1 MHVNTKEALQR
12 QKTPRFSGRT
22 VDDKNTIGSDAKAI
36 WADVVFDVFDCDRS
50 NLRLANA
57 VTTFTSRDTLAFLC
71 GLDTAQ
77 DVLIEEYFHASI
89 GYEDFGFEKTFGLCD
104 RMLLRGCPKSLVT
117 IIGLLWEQRGANPVE
132 FLKGAYQIF
141 ALPLR
146 IDIGECEFDYAAVLE
161 VNNSRDAHRPSRL
174 LKRIARYVIDDA
186 FVDCVIEG
194 FEPTHGPGSVGFRQP
209 NKRRT
214 TRRLEIWEKDKIV
227 NLPLFESL
235 CVDAGLPVP
244 AFLKDLVVGQH
255 FGEFVPSKFMDVPKT
270 WKKRRLIAIEDCT
283 RMFFAKGVQRGLYKA
298 IHSTAILKQVI
309 DLHDASGNCHA
320 AKFGSLTGTYSTV
333 DLSSASDSV
342 GYRFVEELLGEDSR
356 LWRILRHARPILID
370 VPGKGVVVNH
380 IFATMGNAVC
390 FPILTLV
397 VTLILFEAHLVAK
410 VRRSSPR
417 VYGDDAVC
425 EQQVTKSFI
434 TLLERYGFTVNRR
447 KTFSGNEPY
456 RESCGGEYLRG
467 VDITPLR
474 LSRRFKGLRLGRGFE
489 HYIDLVSLANDLYRR
504 GFKRAYRRVCKV
516 LSGFIYPPF
525 TSDGKIGIQH
535 DDPSSCISLY
545 PRILVEG
552 TDDTWVQV
560 HAMIANHRPRMRA
573 EVGYI
578 EWLYRFAKER
588 ELRPDELRDMRSPRP
603 REANRIA
610 DGARPSNYHRSRIA
624 FNATYVYLANW
635 KRLGDEIVTE
645 PINPSL
651 IACDEDA
658 WWNQI

>member
-1 MHVNTKEALQR
+1 MHVKSKETFSR
-12 QKTPRFSGRT
+12 RKTSRFSGRT
-22 VDDKNTIGSDAKAI
+22 VEGDTLGSDAKAI

-57 VTTFTSRDTLAFLC
+57 VDTFTSKDTLAFLC
-71 GLDTAQ
+71 GLDAAQ
-77 DVLIEEYFHASI
+77 DVLIEEYFHNSI
-89 GYEDFGFEKTFGLCD
+89 GYEDFGLEKTFGLCD
-104 RMLLRGCPKSLVT
+104 RMLLRGCPQSLVT
-117 IIGLLWEQRGANPVE
+117 IVEYLWEQRGANPVE

-161 VNNSRDAHRPSRL
+161 VNNSRDAHSPSRL

-186 FVDCVIEG
+186 FVECVIEG
-194 FEPTHGPGSVGFRQP
+194 FEPTHGPGSVGFRNQQG
-209 NKRRT
+209 KRS

-235 CVDAGLPVP
+235 CLDAGLPVP
-244 AFLKDLVVGQH
+244 ECLKDLVGGLP
-255 FGEFVPSKFMDVPKT
+255 FTSFVPSKFMDVPKT

-298 IHSTAILKQVI
+298 IHSNALLKQVI
-309 DLHDASGNCHA
+309 DLHDASENCRA
-320 AKFGSLTGTYSTV
+320 AQFGSLTGTYSTV
-333 DLSSASDSV
+333 DLSSASDCV
-342 GYRFVEELLGEDSR
+342 GYRFVRELLGEDSR
-356 LWRILRHARPILID
+356 LWRILRHARPTLVD

-425 EQQVTKSFI
+425 EQQVTKAFI
-434 TLLERYGFTVNRR
+434 ALLERYGFSVNRR

-474 LSRRFKGLRLGRGFE
+474 LSRRFSGLRLGRGFE
-489 HYIDLVSLANDLYRR
+489 HYIDLVSLANDLYKR
-504 GFKRAYRRVCKV
+504 GYKRAYRRVCRA
-516 LSGFIYPPF
+516 LSGFVYAPF
-525 TSDGKIGIQH
+525 TVDGKIGIQH
-535 DDPSSCISLY
+535 DFPLLCMETY
-545 PRILVEG
+545 PRLRVKG
-552 TDDTWVQV
+552 TGSLWIQV
-560 HAMIANHRPRMRA
+560 HAMVAYHKPRKRGV
-573 EVGYI
+573 VGYI
-578 EWLYRFAKER
+578 EWLYRFAKDH
-588 ELRPDELRDMRSPRP
+588 ELSLDELRAIRLSEP
-603 REANRIA
+603 REANRVA
-610 DGARPSNYHRSRIA
+610 DGARPSDYHRSRIA
-624 FNATYVYLANW
+624 FNATYVYQANW
-635 KRLGDEIVTE
+635 TRIGGSNTVD
-645 PINPSL
+645 PISPSL
-651 IACDEDA
+651 IACNEDA